1 MLNSYFIRGS
11 SPVAGQRRGAR
22 AFRGVILRLL
32 AAALCAAAPLSPAP
46 FAAALEIDYQSL
58 REDPVDTVFRRILT
72 QEVLGWEEDDS
83 GYEVKLDADMK
94 SLKWPLKEGRIAGLF
109 NLRASKGKR
118 RHKGVDLLA
127 PRGTSIYAALDGVV
141 EVASGGEKGWRGY
154 GKIVFINHS
163 GKFWTLYSHCD
174 TLGVKIGQRVKQGEQ
189 IATVG
194 RTGRASG
201 FHLHFELRDAN
212 GSPIDPMRFLPK
224 DGALPVISR

>member
-1 MLNSYFIRGS
+1 MLNSCFIREI
-11 SPVAGQRRGAR
+11 PPAAGRKRGAR
-22 AFRGVILRLL
+22 ALRGVVPRLL
-32 AAALCAAAPLSPAP
+32 SAALYAVAALCLAASAK
-46 FAAALEIDYQSL
+46 AAEIDYQSL
-58 REDPVDTVFRRILT
+58 REDPVDTAFRRILT
-72 QEVLGWEEDDS
+72 QEVPGWGDIS
-83 GYEVKLDADMK
+83 GYDLKLDADMK

-127 PRGTSIYAALDGVV
+127 PRGTPIYASLDGVV
-141 EVASGGEKGWRGY
+141 EVVSSGGKGWRGY
-154 GKIVFINHS
+154 GKVVFINHG

-174 TLGVKIGQRVKQGEQ
+174 TIGVKIGQRVTRGEQ

-212 GSPIDPMRFLPK
+212 GSPVDPMRFLPK
-224 DGALPVISR
+224 EGALPVVNR

>member
-1 MLNSYFIRGS
+1 MLNSYFIRETL
-11 SPVAGQRRGAR
+11 PADARKRGAR
-22 AFRGVILRLL
+22 TLGRAAPLFL
-32 AAALCAAAPLSPAP
+32 AATLCAAAALYPAAP
-46 FAAALEIDYQSL
+46 AKAAEIDYQSL

-72 QEVLGWEEDDS
+72 QEVPGWDDAP
-83 GYEVKLDADMK
+83 GYAVKIDADMK

-109 NLRASKGKR
+109 NPRASKGKR
-118 RHKGVDLLA
+118 RHKGLDLLA
-127 PRGTSIYAALDGVV
+127 PRGAPIYAALGGVV
-141 EVASGGEKGWRGY
+141 EVVSSGGQGWRGY

-174 TLGVKIGQRVKQGEQ
+174 TIDVKIGQTVKQGEQ

-201 FHLHFELRDAN
+201 FHVHFELRDAN

-224 DGALPVISR
+224 DGALPAVSR